1 LSVWRNFPER
11 IVGFSVRNHVWDE
24 RRQAWSYTSKPTND
38 YSMVLTSAA
47 LFHRSANYDDDGG
60 HDDDDDDDDDD
71 VIECD
76 TSRFLK

>member
-1 LSVWRNFPER
+1 
-11 IVGFSVRNHVWDE
+11 
-24 RRQAWSYTSKPTND
+24 
-38 YSMVLTSAA
+38 MVLTSAA